1 MKNDKPMRVDDPV
14 AIAQLIKDYPSDFLV
29 VVVGYY
35 ATIVDILNWLIKNTD
50 AEFTEGELYSYDY
63 DHYDDA
69 FVLQYCDGDIYIDK
83 FAIGE
88 RHLIL
93 SYDVVYIEED
103 FVDAFAEKNVI
114 DNDVIAFGFDTEQ
127 EDTNK
132 EDNYFCMDMDD
143 DLCGFCCCIDNTK
156 FKYRGSVKLTT
167 DMVNK
172 ILNDFLD

>member
-1 MKNDKPMRVDDPV
+1 MKNNKVMQVDDPV
-14 AIAQLIKDYPSDFLV
+14 AIAKLIKDYPSDFLM

-83 FAIGE
+83 FATGE
-88 RHLIL
+88 RHLTL

-103 FVDAFAEKNVI
+103 FVDAFTETNVMDNNVI
-114 DNDVIAFGFDTEQ
+114 TFGFDTEQ
-127 EDTNK
+127 ED
-132 EDNYFCMDMDD
+132 NYFCMDDD
-143 DLCGFCCCIDNTK
+143 FCGFCYCTDNTK